1 MNDSNLNSTI
11 KSYVRDHLSPTKKE
25 IEYVDHKFKQV
36 DDFLEGR
43 CFRSGSFARHTAI
56 RPIHDLDI
64 IWLNNDESMLDDPE
78 AFLQQLAI
86 DLKEQYEEFSSVQPD
101 VSVQTHSIT
110 LTFTDNDI
118 EDGFSVDIVPAIQ
131 CTDPEIKNEF
141 GDFILKVPEVLKYSH
156 SNRPKFYAEHTNP
169 SDVTWIYSDPNG
181 YISQAIAV
189 DASSN
194 GNYRKTTKLIKAWRH
209 GAKSKNK
216 DGFRLKAF
224 HVEQICIAQFLQQ
237 PDMTVYDAV
246 RRCFTVLSDYII
258 GAPCIE
264 DIAYAAM
271 GEDRYIDEGLTPEQ
285 KTVILASVSSANGI
299 IAQLAS
305 CSNESEV
312 NGTIEQLIGLAPA
325 TARSAAPVTYA
336 GPSSPWYRGL

>member
-1 MNDSNLNSTI
+1 MDDSSLDSTI
-11 KSYVRDHLSPTKKE
+11 KSYVRDHLSPTNEE
-25 IEYVDHKFKQV
+25 IEYVDHKFEQV

-64 IWLNNDESMLDDPE
+64 IWLNNDEGILDDPE
-78 AFLQQLAI
+78 ASLQQLAI
-86 DLKEQYEEFSSVQPD
+86 DLKEQYEEFSSIQPD

-110 LTFTDNDI
+110 LIFKDNDI

-131 CTDPEIKNEF
+131 CMDPVLKNEY
-141 GDFILKVPEVLKYSH
+141 GDYILKVPEILKFSH
-156 SNRPKFYAEHTNP
+156 SGRPKFYTEHTNP
-169 SDVTWIYSDPNG
+169 SDVAWIYSDPNG
-181 YISQAIAV
+181 YISQAVAV
-189 DASSN
+189 DTSSK
-194 GNYRKTTKLIKAWRH
+194 GNYRKTAKLIKAWRH

-224 HVEQICIAQFLQQ
+224 HVEQICTEQFLQQ
-237 PDMTVYDAV
+237 TGMTVYDAL
-246 RRCFTVLSDYII
+246 RKCFTVLSDYII

-271 GEDRYIDEGLTPEQ
+271 GEDRYIDDGLTPEQ
-285 KTVILASVSSANGI
+285 KTVILASISSANSI
-299 IAQLAS
+299 IAKLAS
-305 CSNESEV
+305 CKNEAEV
-312 NGTIEQLIGLAPA
+312 NGIIEQLMGLAPA
-325 TARSAAPVTYA
+325 TPRLATPTTYV